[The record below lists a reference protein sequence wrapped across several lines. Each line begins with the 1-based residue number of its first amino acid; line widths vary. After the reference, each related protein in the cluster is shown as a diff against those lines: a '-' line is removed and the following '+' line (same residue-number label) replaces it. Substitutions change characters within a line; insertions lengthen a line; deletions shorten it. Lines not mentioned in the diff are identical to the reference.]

1 MNPRQQTIKQLSASG
16 YELKRHGAN
25 HDIYYNPQTHSTVP
39 VKRHD
44 FNENDMKYIFK
55 EANNRRVTMKYIY
68 TALFTPIEDG
78 SGYYAK
84 VPDLPGC
91 ITTGNSLSDAIDQIT
106 DAMSAWLV
114 VAEDEGEPIAPPSP
128 QEKLSVDAGTICSL
142 ISADTIEYRA
152 QTDTRAVRKNV
163 SLPSWMV
170 RLADKRGI
178 NCSQVLQD
186 ALRTLLDNSTIA
198 HTH

>member
-1 MNPRQQTIKQLSASG
+1 
-16 YELKRHGAN
+16 
-25 HDIYYNPQTHSTVP
+25 
-39 VKRHD
+39 
-44 FNENDMKYIFK
+44 
-55 EANNRRVTMKYIY
+55 MKYIY

-106 DAMSAWLV
+106 
-114 VAEDEGEPIAPPSP
+114 EPIAPPSP

>member
-1 MNPRQQTIKQLSASG
+1 MQ
-16 YELKRHGAN
+16 
-25 HDIYYNPQTHSTVP
+25 
-39 VKRHD
+39 
-44 FNENDMKYIFK
+44 
-55 EANNRRVTMKYIY
+55 YIY
-68 TALFTPIEDG
+68 TALFKPIEDG

-91 ITTGNSLSDAIDQIT
+91 ITTGKNLPDAINQIT

-114 VAEDEGEPIAPPSP
+114 VAEDEGEPIAAPTQ
-128 QEKLSVDAGTICSL
+128 QEQMHIDPGTTCSL
-142 ISADTIEYRA
+142 IFADTIEYRA

-163 SLPSWMV
+163 SLPSWIL

-186 ALRTLLDNSTIA
+186 SLRAIFENPTTAKI
-198 HTH
+198 H

>member
-1 MNPRQQTIKQLSASG
+1 
-16 YELKRHGAN
+16 
-25 HDIYYNPQTHSTVP
+25 
-39 VKRHD
+39 
-44 FNENDMKYIFK
+44 
-55 EANNRRVTMKYIY
+55 MKYIY

-114 VAEDEGEPIAPPSP
+114 VAEDEGEPITPPSP
-128 QEKLSVDAGTICSL
+128 QEKLSVDVGTICSL

>member
-1 MNPRQQTIKQLSASG
+1 
-16 YELKRHGAN
+16 
-25 HDIYYNPQTHSTVP
+25 
-39 VKRHD
+39 
-44 FNENDMKYIFK
+44 
-55 EANNRRVTMKYIY
+55 MKYIY

-114 VAEDEGEPIAPPSP
+114 VAEDEGEPITPPSP

>member
-1 MNPRQQTIKQLSASG
+1 
-16 YELKRHGAN
+16 
-25 HDIYYNPQTHSTVP
+25 
-39 VKRHD
+39 
-44 FNENDMKYIFK
+44 
-55 EANNRRVTMKYIY
+55 MKYIY

-106 DAMSAWLV
+106 DAMSAWLG
-114 VAEDEGEPIAPPSP
+114 VAEAEGEPITPPSP